1 MARFGLTVREASEE
15 TGYNPEYLR
24 RLIRQ
29 RKIEA
34 ELIGQVY
41 FIKPDSLRF
50 YVEKMI
56 QREDARAGPRQ

>member
-50 YVEKMI
+50 YVEKMV
-56 QREDARAGPRQ
+56 RRDDARAEPRQ